1 MGNDNLSSPG
11 YRRGSSSP
19 FKRSLSSPDSSWRSL
34 ANRHKF
40 LLYML
45 GLLVVL
51 CTIYLYFAITLG
63 SSDSCSGLGGAQR
76 VSCQM
81 RVDAMK
87 TDSLKA
93 HHRRLLSVEDS
104 DSIEITVAK
113 GSGKGKMKEFM
124 SFVSSVAGRKDLK
137 EKSDQMAENVVTLN
151 GQEWKGDIA
160 SFKTMVDS
168 ELKRKKPRRPKA
180 SHLRGN
186 F

>member
-104 DSIEITVAK
+104 GMSIINCH
-113 GSGKGKMKEFM
+113 F
-124 SFVSSVAGRKDLK
+124 LK
-137 EKSDQMAENVVTLN
+137 TEAYILN
-151 GQEWKGDIA
+151 ACLSLNCYLQN
-160 SFKTMVDS
+160 
-168 ELKRKKPRRPKA
+168 LY
-180 SHLRGN
+180 
-186 F
+186 